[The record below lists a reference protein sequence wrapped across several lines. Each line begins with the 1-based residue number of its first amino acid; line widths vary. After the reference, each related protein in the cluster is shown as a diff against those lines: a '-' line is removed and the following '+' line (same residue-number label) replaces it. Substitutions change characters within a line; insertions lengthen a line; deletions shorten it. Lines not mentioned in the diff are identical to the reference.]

1 MSQNEH
7 FLGNFE
13 IIADTKQEAKIYID
27 TLEPYTGYGNGRFIV
42 SSVKQIYGTEHYYR
56 GAVQRNTCQIE
67 ESISEC
73 FEREY
78 STRIVQECQCI
89 PFDSYQ
95 ALALQVIYNLY
106 LI

>member
-13 IIADTKQEAKIYID
+13 IIADTKQEAQIYID

-42 SSVKQIYGTEHYYR
+42 SSVKQIYGTEQYYR

-95 ALALQVIYNLY
+95 ALALQVIYNLH